1 MASAESMESLVEAA
15 TSDVRMGLVDFGV
28 NLEICDALG
37 RNSDDA
43 PVMVA
48 AVRKRLASKDKHA
61 ALKVEPA
68 ADGSVTWDFRATH
81 DAVRYPTSAFKLVIL
96 KAAEVRFFSF
106 FMIRI

>member
-1 MASAESMESLVEAA
+1 MVTEA
-15 TSDVRMGLVDFGV
+15 V
-28 NLEICDALG
+28 
-37 RNSDDA
+37 
-43 PVMVA
+43 
-48 AVRKRLASKDKHA
+48 K
-61 ALKVEPA
+61 PA